1 MADIA
6 MVDLQVTNVKWGV
19 LVLLGLLAVVFG
31 LLIVLFPGIS
41 ATVLIELIGIFIIVL
56 SFGVLM
62 IAAVS
67 PGGWKESALLA
78 ILGIIGFFF
87 GIVTII
93 SPVVMGAVIFTLVG
107 IALFIAGLFGIIL
120 AATEKYM
127 THRGIYALQGII
139 SLICGLLI
147 IILPI
152 VGAALALVFIGAY
165 FVFWGIL
172 SIILGYSIR
181 CM

>member
-1 MADIA
+1 MADDT
-6 MVDLQVTNVKWGV
+6 MVAVQVTNVKWGA
-19 LVLLGLLAVVFG
+19 LVLIGLLAVVFG

-67 PGGWKESALLA
+67 PGGWKNAALPA

-87 GIVTII
+87 GIATIL
-93 SPVVMGAVIFTLVG
+93 SPVVMGQVIFTLVG
-107 IALFIAGLFGIIL
+107 IALFVAGLLCLIL
-120 AATEKYM
+120 ATTEKHM
-127 THRGIYALQGII
+127 THRGIFALQGII
-139 SLICGLLI
+139 SIVCGLLI
-147 IILPI
+147 IILPLF
-152 VGAALALVFIGAY
+152 GAVLALVIIGAY

-181 CM
+181 CA

>member
-1 MADIA
+1 MADDTVVA
-6 MVDLQVTNVKWGV
+6 VGVTDVKWGA

-31 LLIVLFPGIS
+31 FLIVLFPGIS

-56 SFGVLM
+56 SFGALM

-67 PGGWKESALLA
+67 PGGWKASILLA

-87 GIVTII
+87 GIGTIL
-93 SPVVMGAVIFTLVG
+93 SPMVMGKVIFTLVG
-107 IALFIAGLFGIIL
+107 IALFVAGLLGLIL
-120 AATEKYM
+120 ATTEKYM
-127 THRGIYALQGII
+127 THRGIFALQGII
-139 SLICGLLI
+139 SLVCGLLI

-181 CM
+181 SM

>member
-1 MADIA
+1 MADDSVVA
-6 MVDLQVTNVKWGV
+6 VQVTDVKWGALV
-19 LVLLGLLAVVFG
+19 LVGLLAVVFG

-41 ATVLIELIGIFIIVL
+41 ATILIELIGIFVIVL

-67 PGGWKESALLA
+67 PGGWKGSVLLA

-87 GIVTII
+87 GIATIL
-93 SPVVMGAVIFTLVG
+93 SPLVMGKVIFTLVG
-107 IALFIAGLFGIIL
+107 IALFVAGLLGIIL
-120 AATEKYM
+120 AATEKHM
-127 THRGIYALQGII
+127 THRGIFALQGII

-172 SIILGYSIR
+172 SIILGYSVR

>member
-1 MADIA
+1 
-6 MVDLQVTNVKWGV
+6 V
-19 LVLLGLLAVVFG
+19 
-31 LLIVLFPGIS
+31 
-41 ATVLIELIGIFIIVL
+41 
-56 SFGVLM
+56 
-62 IAAVS
+62 
-67 PGGWKESALLA
+67 LLA

-87 GIVTII
+87 GIATIL
-93 SPVVMGAVIFTLVG
+93 SPLVMGKVIFTLVG
-107 IALFIAGLFGIIL
+107 IALFVAGLLGIIL
-120 AATEKYM
+120 AATEKHM

-172 SIILGYSIR
+172 SIILGYSVR

>member
-1 MADIA
+1 MADDSVVA
-6 MVDLQVTNVKWGV
+6 VQVTDVKWGA
-19 LVLLGLLAVVFG
+19 LVLIGLLAVVFG

-41 ATVLIELIGIFIIVL
+41 ATVLIELIGIFVIVL

-67 PGGWKESALLA
+67 PGGWKGSVLLA

-87 GIVTII
+87 GIATIL
-93 SPVVMGAVIFTLVG
+93 SPLVMGKVIFTLVG
-107 IALFIAGLFGIIL
+107 IALFVAGLLGIIL
-120 AATEKYM
+120 AATEKHM

-172 SIILGYSIR
+172 SIILGYSVR

>member
-1 MADIA
+1 MADDA
-6 MVDLQVTNVKWGV
+6 VVAVQVTDVKWGA

-31 LLIVLFPGIS
+31 LLIVLFPAIS

-56 SFGVLM
+56 SFAVLM

-67 PGGWKESALLA
+67 PGGWKASMLLA

-87 GIVTII
+87 GIVTIL
-93 SPVVMGAVIFTLVG
+93 SPVVMGTVIFTLVG
-107 IALFIAGLFGIIL
+107 IALFVAGLFGIIF
-120 AATEKYM
+120 AITEKYM

-139 SLICGLLI
+139 SLVCGLLI